1 MKRREFIIKSAITT
15 AFLAAPKIYS
25 KTKEVTNIKS
35 GNPLRFPPEL
45 QAGES
50 LVLKSAN
57 VEVWP
62 GTTTQVLALN
72 ASYPGPTVKVKRGD
86 NFSVLFENQH
96 TVESTV
102 HWHGLLVPELMDGQP
117 KDAVL
122 PGTSYTY
129 SFPVTQ
135 RAGTYF
141 YHSHAHHY
149 TAEQVYKG
157 HAGFF
162 IIEDENESQLGLP
175 SGAFDIPLLIQ
186 DRHSIYKPQFTY
198 SPSNM
203 DIMQGYL
210 GDLPLING
218 TPDAYFEVQK
228 TLYRFRLLNGS
239 NGRVYKIAFSDNSN
253 FWVIGT
259 DGGLKDEIVEAN
271 SFFLSP
277 GERVEIL
284 FDFASFNLGDSINL
298 VSQSFS
304 GPGRQGTEMN
314 LLRFDISGDVSS
326 GGNIPQSLPEITYY
340 NISSARNVRTFTL
353 SHTMMNGDG
362 MHRINN
368 LTYKIDRIDETIPLN
383 ELEEWKFENITGN
396 FHPMHVHGVMFQVY
410 ARNGNTNLAPNDK
423 GWKDTVLVNGNET
436 VQVLVKFTDY
446 SGIYLLHCHNLEHED
461 DGMMLN
467 IKIDEP
473 TSVEDKNTLPEG
485 FELYQN
491 YPNPFNPTTTIKY
504 SVPTPLNP
512 PFAKGGKT
520 GGFVSLKVYDGLGRE
535 VTTLV
540 NEVKQ
545 PGNYEVIFD
554 ASSVSKRIA
563 SGIYYYQLKQG
574 KSTKTLKMT
583 LLK

>member
-1 MKRREFIIKSAITT
+1 MKRREFIIKAALTG
-15 AFLAAPKIYS
+15 AFIAAPKIYS
-25 KTKEVTNIKS
+25 SNKNNKNIKV
-35 GNPLRFPPEL
+35 GNSLRFPPEL

-50 LVLKSAN
+50 LIYKTVN
-57 VEVWP
+57 MEVWP

-72 ASYPGPTVKVKRGD
+72 NSYPGPTIRVKRGD

-96 TVESTV
+96 TIESTV

-175 SGAFDIPLLIQ
+175 SGEFDIPLLIQ
-186 DRHSIYKPQFTY
+186 DRHSVYKPQFTY
-198 SPSNM
+198 SPGNM

-218 TPDAYFEVQK
+218 TPEAYFEVQK
-228 TLYRFRLLNGS
+228 TLYRFRIVNGS
-239 NGRVYKIAFSDNSN
+239 NARVYKLALSDNSS

-259 DGGLKDEIVEAN
+259 DGGLKDEAVEVN
-271 SFFLSP
+271 NLFLSP

-284 FDFASFNLGDSINL
+284 YDFSPFNLGESINL

-304 GPGRQGTEMN
+304 GPGSQGDQMN
-314 LLRFDISGDVSS
+314 LLRFDVVGSGVS
-326 GGNIPQSLPEITYY
+326 GGNIPQSLPAINYY
-340 NISSARNVRTFTL
+340 DINSSKRIRTFTL
-353 SHTMMNGDG
+353 THTMTSGDG
-362 MHRINN
+362 MHRING
-368 LTYKIDRIDETIPLN
+368 LTYDLGRIDETIPFN
-383 ELEEWKFENITGN
+383 ELEEWKFVNDTSN
-396 FHPMHVHGVMFQVY
+396 LHPMHVHGVMFQVY
-410 ARNGNTNLAPNDK
+410 ARNGNTNLSPNDK
-423 GWKDTVLVNGNET
+423 GWKDTVLVNPNET

-467 IKIDEP
+467 IKINQP
-473 TSVEDKNTLPEG
+473 TSVKEDNILPEK
-485 FELYQN
+485 FELHQN
-491 YPNPFNPTTTIKY
+491 YPNPFNPSTTIRY
-504 SVPTPLNP
+504 SIPVVE
-512 PFAKGGKT
+512 AKFEST
-520 GGFVSLKVYDGLGRE
+520 TNVTLKVYDELGKE
-535 VTTLV
+535 VSILV

-545 PGNYEVIFD
+545 PGNYEVTFN
-554 ASSVSKRIA
+554 AFNLP
-563 SGIYYYQLKQG
+563 SGVYYYKLKVG
-574 KSTKTLKMT
+574 SFTKTRKML